1 MYILAIESSGN
12 VASVAIAGKEKI
24 LAEYTVNIGK
34 THSQTLLPMIDR
46 VLGDAEMSVNDMSA
60 IAISRG
66 PGSFTGLRIGS
77 ATAKGLAASA
87 EIPIVDVPT
96 LEALAVGVGNAGG
109 RLICPVIDARRNEV
123 YTALYEEAVGED
135 TGCGCEDKDGCT
147 APKNDDRTESGNVKH
162 GDAAENSGKNV
173 TVTRSG
179 LLRRIGEERALSM
192 EALLE
197 ELSGMNREIIFVG
210 DALRVHGDKIKA
222 VGNGKF
228 ILAPFSA
235 HDLRAGCVASVGL
248 AMLESGKA
256 VEGSEHT
263 PVYLRLSSAE
273 RERLEQG
280 KPLG

>member
-12 VASVAIAGKEKI
+12 VASAAVAEDSKI

-46 VLGDAEMSVNDMSA
+46 VLSDAEMSVSDLDA
-60 IAISRG
+60 IAVSRG

-123 YTALYEEAVGED
+123 YTALFEECAAGDGFLKEVGQ
-135 TGCGCEDKDGCT
+135 
-147 APKNDDRTESGNVKH
+147 
-162 GDAAENSGKNV
+162 
-173 TVTRSG
+173 
-179 LLRRIGEERALSM
+179 ERALGM
-192 EALLE
+192 EALLS
-197 ELSGMNREIIFVG
+197 ELEAMDREIIFTG
-210 DALRVHGDKIKA
+210 DALRVHGDKIRA
-222 VGNGKF
+222 AGNGKF
-228 ILAPFSA
+228 ILAQLSA
-235 HDLRAGCVASVGL
+235 WDLRAGCVAAIGL
-248 AMLESGKA
+248 NMLESGKA
-256 VEGSEHT
+256 IDGTDHT

-280 KPLG
+280 KTL

>member
-123 YTALYEEAVGED
+123 YTALYEEAVGQ
-135 TGCGCEDKDGCT
+135 
-147 APKNDDRTESGNVKH
+147 
-162 GDAAENSGKNV
+162 
-173 TVTRSG
+173 SG
-179 LLRRIGEERALSM
+179 LLKRIGEERALSM
-192 EALLE
+192 EVLLE

-222 VGNGKF
+222 AGNGKF
-228 ILAPFSA
+228 ILAPLSA
-235 HDLRAGCVASVGL
+235 HDLRAGCVASVGF

>member
-12 VASVAIAGKEKI
+12 VASAAVAEDSKI

-46 VLGDAEMSVNDMSA
+46 VLADAEMSVNDMDA
-60 IAISRG
+60 IAVSRG

-77 ATAKGLAASA
+77 ATAKGLAAAA

-123 YTALYEEAVGED
+123 YTALYEENIKENRESNGQTD
-135 TGCGCEDKDGCT
+135 CGRST
-147 APKNDDRTESGNVKH
+147 SVAQ
-162 GDAAENSGKNV
+162 
-173 TVTRSG
+173 SG
-179 LLRRIGEERALSM
+179 LLTRIGEERAMSM
-192 EALLE
+192 EDLLA
-197 ELSGMNREIIFVG
+197 ELSAMDREVIFVG
-210 DALRVHGDKIKA
+210 DALRIHGDKIQA
-222 VGNGKF
+222 AGNGKF
-228 ILAPFSA
+228 ILAPLSA

-280 KPLG
+280 KSLEN